1 MSVEKVDRYGIDL
14 YNPSGWSRRTVAD
27 GAWLNENTI
36 YPLSA
41 NDVFLASAIR
51 DVSGYADS
59 ISAAADEMFDYT
71 LNYVN
76 SNDDYLSANID
87 YLSGEIVTSATNLTQ
102 HILETGEQLQGEID
116 TLKGASD
123 VIDVFN
129 TFSEFTAWS
138 ADPTY
143 IVTDNDIIKVLNDES
158 YSADQTYYRY
168 SSATSA
174 WGYFGSL
181 DPYYSKTDINTFSA
195 SLSSTVDNKF
205 TDISGTIDSRLSNKK
220 DKQTSAEFT
229 GTGSKTITKIEQ
241 NTNGVIDVTYGNISA
256 DWYASTSQPGYIA
269 NKPIIQVKTTIN
281 GGFSYDDLKQLMV
294 GTGRSELYGRR
305 RSNDQ
310 IEMLGVIGPYPT
322 SADDGKFLKAVYGAN
337 DTSSATWE
345 QVPIKVFERAITP
358 GGTTN
363 PNINDVSNA
372 IAAGCHVI
380 IRETSPGGYV
390 RLYSLVRKNSSGTI
404 IFVNTDEEFQQSLL
418 TYFNG
423 TWYVEHVNTPQIIKR
438 LAKDDFII
446 DSTTPTNANG
456 EIDLSITNG
465 YYYDIQ
471 LSGSCIYPTINLTTP
486 AINGG
491 GYHNN
496 YYTIHTILAI
506 HGVNGVD
513 ERNYDNGFILK
524 WLDETLTY
532 QELEVDLSNSPLVAA
547 YWFDVYISNVEVGTT
562 TYSLARVSDYPCGYR
577 WIDRYG
583 PTIGNTNYIGLWG
596 GKWQ

>member
-1 MSVEKVDRYGIDL
+1 MSVEKIDVFGIDL

-41 NDVFLASAIR
+41 NDVFLASAIH
-51 DVSGYADS
+51 DVSGYADD

-71 LNYVN
+71 LNYVD
-76 SNDDYLSANID
+76 SNVD
-87 YLSGEIVTSATNLTQ
+87 YLSGEIVSSAANLTQ
-102 HILETGEQLQGEID
+102 YIVETGEQLQGEID

-123 VIDVFN
+123 VIDVF
-129 TFSEFTAWS
+129 SAYSAFTAQS

-143 IVTDNDIIKVLNDES
+143 IVTDNDIIKVLKDES
-158 YSADQTYYRY
+158 RNETQTYYRY

-174 WGYFGSL
+174 WEYFGAL
-181 DPYYSKTDINTFSA
+181 DPYYSKTV
-195 SLSSTVDNKF
+195 VDNKF

-220 DKQTSAEFT
+220 DKQTSASFT

-241 NTNGVIDVTYGNISA
+241 NTNGDIDVTYGNISA
-256 DWYASTSQPGYIA
+256 NWYASSSQPGYIA
-269 NKPIIQVKTTIN
+269 NKPIIQVKTTTT

-322 SADDGKFLKAVYGAN
+322 SADNGKFLKAVYGAN

-345 QVPIKVFERAITP
+345 QVPIKVFERTITE

-390 RLYSLVRKNSSGTI
+390 HLYSLVKKNSNGAI
-404 IFVNTDEEFQQSLL
+404 IFVNTDEDFQQSLL
-418 TYFNG
+418 TYYNG
-423 TWYVEHVNTPQIIKR
+423 TWYVEYVNTPQIIKR
-438 LAKDDFII
+438 LAKEDFII

-486 AINGG
+486 AITGG

-506 HGVNGVD
+506 HGVKGVD

-524 WLDETLTY
+524 WLDETLTL
-532 QELEVDLSNSPLVAA
+532 QELEVDLSNSSLVAA
-547 YWFDVYISNVEVGTT
+547 YWFDVYISNVEVGST

-577 WIDRYG
+577 WIDNYG
-583 PTIGNTNYIGLWG
+583 PAVGNTNYIGLWG